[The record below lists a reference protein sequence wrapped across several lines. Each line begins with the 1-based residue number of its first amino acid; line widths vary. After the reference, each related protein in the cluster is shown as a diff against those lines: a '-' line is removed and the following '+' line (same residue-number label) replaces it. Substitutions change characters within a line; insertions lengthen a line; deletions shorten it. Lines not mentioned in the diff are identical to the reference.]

1 MSELIDN
8 RAPRL
13 QTLKDVITELH
24 NGTPAHEVRAKLRT
38 LVRETDHSEIM
49 AMVIGLNE

>member
-8 RAPRL
+8 RARRA
-13 QTLKDVITELH
+13 QTLKRVITEPH
-24 NGTPAHEVRAKLRT
+24 NGTPAQEVKAT
-38 LVRETDHSEIM
+38 LKSPVRETDHSEIM